1 MLVYVPQGYVALVYE
16 AGVLRTVLE
25 AGVGFVA
32 RAAKLELQYVDL
44 QAQAQCTDEVEYVT
58 LQ

>member
-1 MLVYVPQGYVALVYE
+1 MLVHVPLGYVALVYE
-16 AGVLRTVLE
+16 DGVLRTVLE

-32 RAAKLELQYVDL
+32 DSAKLQVQYVDV
-44 QAQAQCTDEVEYVT
+44 QPQVNEVDNAT

>member
-16 AGVLRTVLE
+16 DGVLRTVLE
-25 AGVGFVA
+25 AGVGFLA
-32 RAAKLELQYVDL
+32 RAGKLQLQYVDL
-44 QAQAQCTDEVEYVT
+44 QRQPRYTDEVDYET

>member
-32 RAAKLELQYVDL
+32 RAGKLELQYVDL
-44 QAQAQCTDEVEYVT
+44 QAQSQYTDEVDHET

>member
-1 MLVYVPQGYVALVYE
+1 MLVHVPLGYVALVYE
-16 AGVLRTVLE
+16 GGVLRTVLE

-32 RAAKLELQYVDL
+32 GTGKLEVQYVDL
-44 QAQAQCTDEVEYVT
+44 QPQQVDEVDAAT

>member
-16 AGVLRTVLE
+16 AGALRTVLE

-44 QAQAQCTDEVEYVT
+44 QAQPQSTDEVDHET

>member
-32 RAAKLELQYVDL
+32 RTAKLELQYVDL
-44 QAQAQCTDEVEYVT
+44 QAQAQSTDEVDYVT